1 MEYRGEFKPIK
12 TNVPGFDICE
22 LMPMQAK
29 IADKLALVR
38 NLTFNPNFHDPV
50 ELFSGFRKP
59 TESGRAARP
68 DFGSVVSRLQR
79 NDRRGLPPYVA
90 LDKTAGD
97 EFRNGPAYLGHSHKA
112 FIATGKLEGLAL
124 PRSVTMNRLDDRTQL
139 MRQFDQLKRDIDNDR
154 GELAGADEYTLQAL
168 DMITNPKA
176 REAFDISKESDRVR
190 DRYGPDDATRLLQ
203 ARRLVEAGVPVVTL
217 TFGSRAANAEANC
230 KFSWDTHEDNFKC
243 LRLMLPR
250 LDRAIHALVTDLHDR
265 GMMEDV
271 AVYIGGE
278 MGRTPKVGQSTGN
291 GAKPDGRDHWP
302 RAGFGIFAGGG
313 LQMGQVIGATDKH
326 GSASVGRPYTP
337 QNTLATLYRV
347 LGIDPATTLPD
358 HTGRPIFL
366 LDNHDR
372 ITELD

>member
-1 MEYRGEFKPIK
+1 
-12 TNVPGFDICE
+12 
-22 LMPMQAK
+22 
-29 IADKLALVR
+29 
-38 NLTFNPNFHDPV
+38 
-50 ELFSGFRKP
+50 
-59 TESGRAARP
+59 
-68 DFGSVVSRLQR
+68 
-79 NDRRGLPPYVA
+79 
-90 LDKTAGD
+90 
-97 EFRNGPAYLGHSHKA
+97 
-112 FIATGKLEGLAL
+112 
-124 PRSVTMNRLDDRTQL
+124 
-139 MRQFDQLKRDIDNDR
+139 
-154 GELAGADEYTLQAL
+154 
-168 DMITNPKA
+168 
-176 REAFDISKESDRVR
+176 
-190 DRYGPDDATRLLQ
+190 
-203 ARRLVEAGVPVVTL
+203 
-217 TFGSRAANAEANC
+217 
-230 KFSWDTHEDNFKC
+230 
-243 LRLMLPR
+243 
-250 LDRAIHALVTDLHDR
+250 
-265 GMMEDV
+265 V